1 MNFRKEIVI
10 VFCGGG
16 GKILV
21 SRVFG
26 DCAEMRFGF
35 VDEWWHGLMAKA
47 SYTKIPKRN
56 FQIKRGGE
64 RKI

>member
-35 VDEWWHGLMAKA
+35 VDE
-47 SYTKIPKRN
+47 
-56 FQIKRGGE
+56 
-64 RKI
+64 